1 MSEIKLVAAART
13 EFGKGAARRTRRA
26 GQIPAVL
33 YGHGGEPLHVSLPAH
48 QTMLSLKRANALF
61 SIELDGEQHL
71 AIAKDIQRDPVKDII
86 EHIDLLLVTKGEKV
100 SVEVLVRVTGEP
112 FPGTIHFVE
121 MQRIALEAE
130 ATNLPGSIEVSIE
143 GLVAGTQIRVGD
155 LVLPAGAPLAEP
167 PEGIVVTIAEPQSS
181 AADEA
186 ADAEVAAVQA
196 AASAAASEAEAG
208 SES

>member
-33 YGHGGEPLHVSLPAH
+33 YGHGGEPLHVSLPGH
-48 QTMLSLKRANALF
+48 QTMLALKKANALF
-61 SIELDGEQHL
+61 SIEFDGKEQL
-71 AIAKDIQRDPVKDII
+71 AIAKDIQRDPVKDVI
-86 EHIDLLLVTKGEKV
+86 EHIDLLIVTRGEKV
-100 SVEVLVRVTGEP
+100 SVEVLVRVVGEP

-130 ATNLPGSIEVSIE
+130 ATNLPSAIEVSIE
-143 GLVAGTQIRVGD
+143 GLVAGTQVRVGD
-155 LVLPAGAPLAEP
+155 LVLPDGATLAESP
-167 PEGIVVTIAEPQSS
+167 DGIVVTIAEPQGS

-196 AASAAASEAEAG
+196 AASAAAAEDVA
-208 SES
+208 

>member
-1 MSEIKLVAAART
+1 VSEIKLVAAART

-33 YGHGGEPLHVSLPAH
+33 YGHGGAPLHVALPGH

-61 SIELDGEQHL
+61 SIEFEGTEHL
-71 AIAKDIQRDPVKDII
+71 AIAKDIQRDPVKDVI
-86 EHIDLLLVTKGEKV
+86 EHIDLLIVTKGEKV
-100 SVEVLVRVTGEP
+100 SVEVLVRVVGEP

-130 ATNLPGSIEVSIE
+130 ATNLPSAIEVSIA

-155 LVLPAGAPLAEP
+155 LTLPTGATLAES
-167 PEGIVVTIAEPQSS
+167 PEGIVVTIAEPQGS

-196 AASAAASEAEAG
+196 AASAAAAEAP
-208 SES
+208 SA

>member
-33 YGHGGEPLHVSLPAH
+33 YGHGGAPLHVALPGH

-61 SIELDGEQHL
+61 SIEFEGTEHL
-71 AIAKDIQRDPVKDII
+71 AIAKDIQRDPVKDVI
-86 EHIDLLLVTKGEKV
+86 EHIDLLIVTKGEKV
-100 SVEVLVRVTGEP
+100 SVEVLVRVVGEP

-130 ATNLPGSIEVSIE
+130 ATNLPSAIEVSIA

-155 LVLPAGAPLAEP
+155 LTLPAGATLAES
-167 PEGIVVTIAEPQSS
+167 PEGIVVTIAEPQGS

-196 AASAAASEAEAG
+196 AASAAAAEAP
-208 SES
+208 SA

>member
-33 YGHGGEPLHVSLPAH
+33 YGHGGEPLHVSLPGH
-48 QTMLSLKRANALF
+48 QTMLALKKANALF
-61 SIELDGEQHL
+61 SIEFDGKEQL
-71 AIAKDIQRDPVKDII
+71 AIAKDIQRDPVKDVI
-86 EHIDLLLVTKGEKV
+86 EHIDLLIVTRGEKV
-100 SVEVLVRVTGEP
+100 SVEVLVRVVGEP

-121 MQRIALEAE
+121 MQRIALEAD
-130 ATNLPGSIEVSIE
+130 AANLPSAIEVSIE

-155 LVLPAGAPLAEP
+155 LVLPDGATLDESAD
-167 PEGIVVTIAEPQSS
+167 GIVVTIAEPQSS

-186 ADAEVAAVQA
+186 ADAETAAVQA
-196 AASAAASEAEAG
+196 AASAAAAEAVA
-208 SES
+208 